1 MSDVTEEP
9 REPKPEDNEPTRPLP
24 PLTTQPTPKPLPGR
38 TDDLP
43 DGLIAVGV
51 IAALV
56 LLFVVA
62 AWGIPKAVDWART
75 QDWHQLTQWAATI
88 DQPVHGYL
96 AAHTIGLPITA
107 TTAYALW
114 QAIGAGSLLVSVLTG
129 SVGARLT
136 WTCWGAG
143 SVAMVWSQTPAT
155 GREVA
160 TGLAVL
166 AWTAAST
173 LALRGLSLRPVL
185 AG

>member
-62 AWGIPKAVDWART
+62 AWGIPKASTGPVPRT
-75 QDWHQLTQWAATI
+75 GTSSPSGPPRSTS
-88 DQPVHGYL
+88 PS
-96 AAHTIGLPITA
+96 TA
-107 TTAYALW
+107 T
-114 QAIGAGSLLVSVLTG
+114 SPH
-129 SVGARLT
+129 
-136 WTCWGAG
+136 
-143 SVAMVWSQTPAT
+143 TPSAC
-155 GREVA
+155 R
-160 TGLAVL
+160 
-166 AWTAAST
+166 
-173 LALRGLSLRPVL
+173 
-185 AG
+185 